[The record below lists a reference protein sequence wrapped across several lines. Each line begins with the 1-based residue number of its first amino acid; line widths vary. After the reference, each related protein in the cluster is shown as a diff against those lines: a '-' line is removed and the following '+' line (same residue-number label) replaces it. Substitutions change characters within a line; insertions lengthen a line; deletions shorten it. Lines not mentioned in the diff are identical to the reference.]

1 MGDLD
6 FGHWNFLGFLDTYLD
21 SLDFLYIFE
30 NLVDTL
36 GYHPS

>member
-21 SLDFLYIFE
+21 SLDFLYILYI
-30 NLVDTL
+30 NPTKCDQLL
-36 GYHPS
+36 